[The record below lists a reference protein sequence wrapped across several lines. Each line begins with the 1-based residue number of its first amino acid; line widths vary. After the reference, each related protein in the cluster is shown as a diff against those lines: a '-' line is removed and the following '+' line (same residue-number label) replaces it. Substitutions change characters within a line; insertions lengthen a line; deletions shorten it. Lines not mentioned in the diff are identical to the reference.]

1 MLPFRKILFP
11 IDYSD
16 ACQAI
21 IPHVKNAVKHFNA
34 QLTLVHA
41 YGPEGLSFVD
51 LPISS
56 PDLPKQVREFEQLRV
71 SDFAQEHFPGI
82 QAQCYAELGEA
93 GSVIHDI
100 VKRDGCDLVM
110 LPTHGRGPVRRL
122 MLGSVT
128 TKVLHDI
135 GCAVWTATST
145 AAKAG
150 HDGKYTSV
158 VAAVDDSQEG
168 LSVMK
173 AADALAKSY
182 GAKLGVV
189 NVLGLP
195 PMTMEIDYASIKNDL
210 VLSAQK
216 RLRESMASIDV
227 VATHAVVEGNIAN
240 SLHDWAASHDADLLV
255 VGRGHAHDAL
265 GRVWSNLYSIVRG
278 SPCPVLSI

>member
-1 MLPFRKILFP
+1 MLFR
-11 IDYSD
+11 S
-16 ACQAI
+16 
-21 IPHVKNAVKHFNA
+21 
-34 QLTLVHA
+34 
-41 YGPEGLSFVD
+41 GPEGLSFVD

-173 AADALAKSY
+173 AAD
-182 GAKLGVV
+182 
-189 NVLGLP
+189 
-195 PMTMEIDYASIKNDL
+195 EI
-210 VLSAQK
+210 
-216 RLRESMASIDV
+216 
-227 VATHAVVEGNIAN
+227 
-240 SLHDWAASHDADLLV
+240 
-255 VGRGHAHDAL
+255 GRAH
-265 GRVWSNLYSIVRG
+265 V
-278 SPCPVLSI
+278 